1 VTVRIPDPIRKG
13 LREKLWRLADDL
25 DWPRRDWYEKSAQ
38 YEAWTRAPDVGGLLS
53 HYMDHRK
60 IRVYIKDTIM
70 KGYVRSRQAS
80 PTRPFSA
87 LGIDESAEVSE
98 AYERPHGRRLRD
110 GRVVVWGSAEEWK
123 LVLTAVHERSW
134 GVPGVNPFAA
144 VLMWSAGR
152 FDEPRVR
159 AMVEDAAD
167 KLKIERL
174 VWLP

>member
-1 VTVRIPDPIRKG
+1 MTVRIPDPIRRG
-13 LREKLWRLADDL
+13 LRQKLWGLADGL

-38 YEAWTRAPDVGGLLS
+38 YEAWTKDPEVGGLLS
-53 HYMDHRK
+53 NYMDQRQ

-80 PTRPFSA
+80 TTRPFSA
-87 LGIDESAEVSE
+87 LGIDGEAEAAE
-98 AYERPHGRRLRD
+98 TYERPHGRRLQD
-110 GRVVVWGSAEEWK
+110 GRVIVWGSAEEWK

-134 GVPGVNPFAA
+134 GIAGARPFAA

-152 FDEPRVR
+152 YDEPRVR
-159 AMVEDAAD
+159 EMVQDAAD

-174 VWLP
+174 VWLG